1 MTTISLIVSEVAIV
15 ETRKQHV
22 AVGVT
27 QSFDV
32 VITTI
37 RMEIIVVPNLE
48 VVRRGILIGSI
59 ANLGSGLD
67 GVLTGRNLSRSS
79 TLPTTIT
86 RVVGT
91 PQMVFTD
98 LIMIIHVNR
107 TAY

>member
-1 MTTISLIVSEVAIV
+1 VLEVAIV

-37 RMEIIVVPNLE
+37 GMEIVVVPNSE
-48 VVRRGILIGSI
+48 VVRRGILIGSV
-59 ANLGSGLD
+59 ANLRNGSD
-67 GVLTGRNLSRSS
+67 GVLIGRNMSQSS
-79 TLPTTIT
+79 TLPTTTI

-91 PQMVFTD
+91 P
-98 LIMIIHVNR
+98 
-107 TAY
+107 